1 MSRRANRFKIGL
13 FVVVTLLLG
22 VFALIWLGAV
32 RYFEKSRTVAAY
44 FSESVQ
50 GLEIDSPLKFRGVA
64 VGRVKR
70 IRMAPDSK
78 LIEVVMNMD
87 EGFKI
92 TDDLGVTLN
101 LLGLTGQKYL
111 EMDRFGPDQPP
122 ESARLAFTPQFPVI
136 RTYPSNIKEFGTAL
150 DKIFRKVRDV
160 DLERIS
166 VHMLSLAEKLD
177 KVVSDPKVDR
187 IGADAADTVSELK
200 ETAKR
205 LNTEL
210 ARMQLSRRIGAQ
222 IDAATELVQ
231 EGGRTVRS
239 VDRLVRRADTNVIS
253 LFQKLDRSADDLN
266 YVTRELR
273 KKPSGLLFGFSEE
286 EEKKKKK

>member
-32 RYFEKSRTVAAY
+32 RYFEKTRTVAAY

-50 GLEIDSPLKFRGVA
+50 GLEIDSPLKFRGVP

-78 LIEVVMNMD
+78 LIEVVMSLS
-87 EGFKI
+87 EGFRI
-92 TDDLGVTLN
+92 TEDLGVTIN

-111 EMDRFGPDQPP
+111 EMDRFGPDQAA
-122 ESARLAFTPQFPVI
+122 ESVPLSFTPQHPVI
-136 RTYPSNIKEFGTAL
+136 KTYPSNIKEFGTAL
-150 DKIFRKVRDV
+150 DKIFRNIRDV
-160 DLERIS
+160 DLEKIS
-166 VHMLSLAEKLD
+166 LHMLRLTEKLD

-187 IGADAADTVSELK
+187 IGVDSAETVSEIK
-200 ETAKR
+200 EAVKR

-222 IDAATELVQ
+222 IDAATEMIQ

-239 VDRLVRRADTNVIS
+239 ADRLVRRADTNVIN
-253 LFQKLDRSADDLN
+253 LFQKLDKSADDLN